1 MQNSELHFSILYR
14 FTTQMI
20 TEIKDNRWNTIYQ
33 KDKSIYLHLKDKWE
47 TRKLWA
53 ISPKGE
59 LFIRRFNK
67 HIFRKLDAYGF
78 NYNLLKML
86 NPDMKVVVKEE
97 DWTELHTTVME
108 ILQKGNA
115 KQFIQEWFELQI
127 FLPRTLFS
135 KK

>member
-1 MQNSELHFSILYR
+1 
-14 FTTQMI
+14 MI
-20 TEIKDNRWNTIYQ
+20 EIKDKNWNTIYQ
-33 KDKSIYLHLKDKWE
+33 KDKSIFLYLKDKWQ
-47 TRKLWA
+47 TRKLGA

-78 NYNLLKML
+78 NYNLMKILDP
-86 NPDMKVVVKEE
+86 NMKVIIKQE
-97 DWTELHTTVME
+97 DWSELHTTVMN
-108 ILQKGNA
+108 ILTKWNA

-127 FLPRTLFS
+127 FLPRNLFT

>member
-1 MQNSELHFSILYR
+1 ML
-14 FTTQMI
+14 
-20 TEIKDNRWNTIYQ
+20 EIKDKNGNMIYQ

-67 HIFRKLDAYGF
+67 HIFRKMDAYGF
-78 NYNLLKML
+78 NYHLLKML
-86 NPDMKVVVKEE
+86 DPEMKVIIKQE
-97 DWTELHTTVME
+97 DWSELHTTVKD
-108 ILQKGNA
+108 ILQKWDA

-127 FLPRTLFS
+127 FLPRNLFT

>member
-1 MQNSELHFSILYR
+1 MQNYELHFSILYR
-14 FTTQMI
+14 SITQMI

-127 FLPRTLFS
+127 FLPRPLFS